1 MWSEY
6 WRIAGVKLYSG
17 DGIASKHHA
26 WIREPRHCIRSACR
40 QDVLTCDMLAS
51 CYESCWAA
59 TRYGVEHSHGVG
71 RQTTSIRQW
80 NVSTCL
86 DGWIGYR
93 NNGSL
98 RSPDVGTMSE
108 RVVHIGEVSERC
120 RSKTVSDRHGSD
132 TVSESERCSD
142 TAPTPCR
149 SSIGVGEVL
158 RYCSDT
164 VSESERCSDTVPTQ
178 CRSRIGAEYQ

>member
-6 WRIAGVKLYSG
+6 WRIAGVKRYSG
-17 DGIASKHHA
+17 DGSASKHHA

-93 NNGSL
+93 VCCPVACLAVCRCTGAFLTDASL
-98 RSPDVGTMSE
+98 AWHGLGRCANTITLRGRVD
-108 RVVHIGEVSERC
+108 RVVSPPQTPPMSPPPSPPQAGTPFGMVVS
-120 RSKTVSDRHGSD
+120 T
-132 TVSESERCSD
+132 
-142 TAPTPCR
+142 
-149 SSIGVGEVL
+149 
-158 RYCSDT
+158 
-164 VSESERCSDTVPTQ
+164 
-178 CRSRIGAEYQ
+178 